1 MTVSCLLSV
10 HRNNAFNSSQSI
22 STDRLN
28 IRMSYLSTT
37 LGGGTDDKYVK
48 LQTPDSV
55 FGYLQ
60 GQCYDHQTPIIEPTE
75 SNDWGTLHSSGSDL
89 NYQKNAFTPQSS
101 DKDYKNARAGLI
113 PSPPESQNSF
123 SSDPCF
129 SHTNT
134 SSTDDES
141 WKKWFTLKPMSNTAT
156 HGVFS
161 GPWDGNCGNTNCYH
175 TNNFFPP
182 PDSTLGDRNIDPSLD
197 STINLLPPFHVSIPN
212 QQLEQALQFASK
224 PNFPENGLQPH
235 FHYQTLPKNG
245 GLYINQAGSIS
256 KEESL
261 VIYGQYDP
269 ARGEVKFPLS
279 SHLPRPIERPATSPM
294 VSQSEFTS
302 LSELESSS
310 EFTSPSE
317 FVSPSEFL
325 SQSGLLQNTV
335 PPGGNRPLTT
345 SHTSS
350 SGASH
355 ISNTQYF
362 NRQSTYAKRGI
373 RTCSNCL
380 DPSHNI
386 AQCPLRP
393 CRFCGQMGH
402 VSSDCDV
409 RKRKNMDH
417 RRDATRRRRHLA
429 KALKLRKL
437 SSRIKFEKILQE
449 YQPCEPANQE
459 FRS

>member
-1 MTVSCLLSV
+1 MTVSCLLSI
-10 HRNNAFNSSQSI
+10 HRNNAFKTSRSI
-22 STDRLN
+22 STDRLS

-37 LGGGTDDKYVK
+37 LGGGTDDKDVK

-60 GQCYDHQTPIIEPTE
+60 GQCYDHQTPIIERGE
-75 SNDWGTLHSSGSDL
+75 SNYWGTLPSSESNS
-89 NYQKNAFTPQSS
+89 NYQRSAFTPRST

-134 SSTDDES
+134 SLTEDES
-141 WKKWFTLKPMSNTAT
+141 WKNWLTLKPMSNTAT
-156 HGVFS
+156 HGIFS
-161 GPWDGNCGNTNCYH
+161 GPWDGNCGNSNCYH

-182 PDSTLGDRNIDPSLD
+182 PDSTLGDRDIDPSLD
-197 STINLLPPFHVSIPN
+197 SNINLLPPFHVSTPN
-212 QQLEQALQFASK
+212 QPLKQALQFASK

-235 FHYQTLPKNG
+235 FHYQALPKND
-245 GLYINQAGSIS
+245 GLYINQAESTS

-261 VIYGQYDP
+261 VVYGQYDP
-269 ARGEVKFPLS
+269 ARGEVKLPLS
-279 SHLPRPIERPATSPM
+279 SHLPLPNERPITSPM
-294 VSQSEFTS
+294 VSQGEFTS
-302 LSELESSS
+302 PCELTSSS
-310 EFTSPSE
+310 EF
-317 FVSPSEFL
+317 VG
-325 SQSGLLQNTV
+325 QSGLLQKTA
-335 PPGGNRPLTT
+335 PPEGNWPLTT

-350 SGASH
+350 SGAHH
-355 ISNTQYF
+355 ISNTQYS
-362 NRQSTYAKRGI
+362 NRHSIYAKRGI

-380 DPSHNI
+380 DASHNI

-402 VSSDCDV
+402 VSGTCDV

-429 KALKLRKL
+429 KALKLRNL
-437 SSRIKFEKILQE
+437 SSRIPFEQIHQDW
-449 YQPCEPANQE
+449 QPCEFANQE